1 MIAVFKK
8 SNGEYLL
15 ISARSEDE
23 ALNLIKACG
32 MEYVHGELHT
42 ELKFIRSYSAI
53 VVKDFIK
60 A

>member
-15 ISARSEDE
+15 ISAKSEDE
-23 ALNLIKACG
+23 ALNFIKARG
-32 MEYVHGELHT
+32 MEYVHGELYT

>member
-15 ISARSEDE
+15 ISAKSEDE

-42 ELKFIRSYSAI
+42 ELKFVGGYSAI